1 MPRNNYPKPWLGGK
15 WTLRDIVDYELII
28 TFALLESVA
37 NNRTT
42 LIAKQIKMGQR
53 AIEKG
58 RNDKP
63 YAFIFDAEQ
72 HDPGATAQLLEVLH
86 YAGLDI
92 HQASES
98 FEAEGE
104 TFAAG
109 SHVVLMAQPFRAYA
123 KDLLEIQKHPT
134 PSDYPAGTMRD
145 QPYDVTGWTAP
156 LQMGVKSTSID
167 DMFESKLTKLSSI
180 APPVGTLDASGSGEF
195 GFVISPE
202 PNSKSTATNRLL
214 KAGATLSWIDDAI
227 EVSGTR
233 YPTGSLLVEDVS
245 AETVKETV
253 RSLGLHGVELTE
265 ALDAPRRRLRV
276 PRLALYQ
283 PWTASIDEGWTRWIL
298 EQHEFAFETIH
309 NADLKSGKLGE
320 RFDVIVFPGGSDGKA
335 APRRQH
341 VQNNAGKV

>member
-1 MPRNNYPKPWLGGK
+1 
-15 WTLRDIVDYELII
+15 
-28 TFALLESVA
+28 
-37 NNRTT
+37 
-42 LIAKQIKMGQR
+42 
-53 AIEKG
+53 
-58 RNDKP
+58 
-63 YAFIFDAEQ
+63 
-72 HDPGATAQLLEVLH
+72 
-86 YAGLDI
+86 
-92 HQASES
+92 
-98 FEAEGE
+98 
-104 TFAAG
+104 
-109 SHVVLMAQPFRAYA
+109 
-123 KDLLEIQKHPT
+123 
-134 PSDYPAGTMRD
+134 
-145 QPYDVTGWTAP
+145 
-156 LQMGVKSTSID
+156 MGVKSTSIAEPID

-283 PWTASIDEGWTRWIL
+283 PWTASIDEGWTRWIP
-298 EQHEFAFETIH
+298 
-309 NADLKSGKLGE
+309 
-320 RFDVIVFPGGSDGKA
+320 RA
-335 APRRQH
+335 A
-341 VQNNAGKV
+341 